1 MIEETTLIYAEDFK
15 SLLDLENSYKLYKLS
30 NIKKLDFGYICY
42 LTIFRLK
49 VECICK
55 PRKDGLD
62 IIEKNG
68 RFIIN
73 ITFQKESEER
83 INVKISYRGILEKL
97 LSSIVNSI
105 RKNLEEYSKYL
116 IGKQKV
122 ENNLRIST
130 LKPDKVVDL
139 RGEECPVPEITLKRE
154 LMKANR
160 GEIIEA
166 LTDNPAAVAH
176 TIPEIIKLFNCRY
189 EVLKYEDYVSFR
201 ILVLSNTI
209 NTDEYVKVIKEFN
222 EARIRELIRDK
233 KFMSFLYTYF
243 VKFHKVEKVNDF
255 KNYRF
260 NCEKD
265 ICLVSSA
272 PLGRGWLFTGLIK
285 SNKMVCARIDTE
297 NETLLDYQAL
307 EYLKKL
313 AGETNVMYLSLD

>member
-15 SLLDLENSYKLYKLS
+15 PLLDLENSYKLYKLS

-42 LTIFRLK
+42 LTMFKLK

-68 RFIIN
+68 RFIID

-97 LSSIVNSI
+97 LSSIANSI
-105 RKNLEEYSKYL
+105 RKNLEEYSRYL
-116 IGKQKV
+116 LRKQKV
-122 ENNLRIST
+122 ENNFRIST

-160 GEIIEA
+160 GEIVEV

-201 ILVLSNTI
+201 ILVLSNII
-209 NTDEYVKVIKEFN
+209 NTDEYVKAIKEFN
-222 EARIRELIRDK
+222 EIRIKELIRDK

-243 VKFHKVEKVNDF
+243 MKLHKTEKVNDF
-255 KNYRF
+255 RNYIF

-272 PLGRGWLFTGLIK
+272 PLGRGWLFTGLVK
-285 SNKMVCARIDTE
+285 NNKIVCARIDTKDG
-297 NETLLDYQAL
+297 TLLDYEAL

-313 AGETNVMYLSLD
+313 SGETNVMYLSLD